1 MRFLFVLAADLVW
14 ALRALL
20 ELPFRAFRS
29 RPAYVTLR
37 IKGELPYR
45 SARRRFRSP
54 GASLQ
59 GLFTLLDRLERDPRL
74 EGVVLAVDA
83 LQLSPAKREALAGRL
98 QRFRQAGKKVV
109 GYAVSAGNA
118 EYELLCA
125 ADRIYLSPAGRL
137 DLIGFAAELMALG
150 KGLAQVGVHAEFVR
164 RGEFKTA
171 PELFTDTEISSV
183 QRQTLEGFLDTR
195 HDALVAAIATGR
207 SLGAGE
213 VRQRIDDGPY
223 SARRAVEAKL
233 VDGLATE
240 LELCALLMPSTK
252 PAKPDAPARGLPSVS
267 EYRRA
272 RPWRPRPSRR
282 YRSGDRVS
290 VVPLTGMITHGEG
303 NALPFG
309 PRTLGSDAVIR
320 AVDAA
325 ASAPTKAMVLFVDSP
340 GGSAIASELML
351 EAIQRAAARKPLVA
365 YVDRVAASGGYMA
378 AMGAK
383 ELWSAPHAIIGSIG
397 VFAGKFDASALLER
411 LGVRREVVSRGAH
424 AGMGSLARP
433 FSDSERAALEREV
446 EETYQAFLAQVAK
459 ARGQTLEWV
468 HARGEGRV
476 FSGARALEDGLV
488 DRLGGF
494 EAACL
499 RALEL
504 AGKPARAKVELVLHA
519 PAARPRHPLERLL
532 PSHRPSLFALAWP
545 WLDVPD
551 LGVVDSTLGGGH
563 IPVTSNALIEWV
575 RSAMS

>member
-1 MRFLFVLAADLVW
+1 MRLLFALAADLVW

-20 ELPFRAFRS
+20 ELPLRAFRP
-29 RPAYVTLR
+29 RLAYVTLR
-37 IKGELPYR
+37 LKGELPYR
-45 SARRRFRSP
+45 PARRRFRQA
-54 GASLQ
+54 GASVK
-59 GLFTLLDRLERDPRL
+59 GVFALLDRLERDPRL
-74 EGVVLAVDA
+74 EGVVLSVDA

-98 QRFRQAGKKVV
+98 RRFRQAGKKVV
-109 GYAVSAGNA
+109 GHAVSAGNA

-137 DLIGFAAELMALG
+137 DLIGFAAEVMALG

-164 RGEFKTA
+164 RGDFKTA
-171 PELFTDTEISSV
+171 PELFTDAEISDV

-195 HDALVAAIATGR
+195 HEALVTAIAAGR
-207 SLGAGE
+207 DLTVEA

-223 SARRAVEAKL
+223 SARRAVEAQL

-240 LELCALLMPSTK
+240 QGLRALLMPEVK
-252 PAKPDAPARGLPSVS
+252 PAKPDAPPRGLPSLG

-272 RPWRPRPSRR
+272 RLWRPRPARR
-282 YRSGDRVS
+282 YRLGDRVS
-290 VVPLTGMITHGEG
+290 VVPLTGMITSGEG
-303 NALPFG
+303 SVLPFG

-378 AMGAK
+378 AMGGK

-397 VFAGKFDASALLER
+397 VFAGKFDASVLLER
-411 LGVRREVVSRGAH
+411 LGVRREVISRGAH
-424 AGMGSLARP
+424 AGMGSFARP
-433 FSDSERAALEREV
+433 FSPSERAALEREV
-446 EETYQAFLAQVAK
+446 EETYQAFLAQVAQ
-459 ARGQTLEWV
+459 ARGQTSEWV

-476 FSGARALEDGLV
+476 FSGARALELGLV

-504 AGKPARAKVELVLHA
+504 AGKPAPSRVELVLHPPA
-519 PAARPRHPLERLL
+519 PKSRHPLERLL
-532 PSHRPSLFALAWP
+532 PSHRPSLFALWWP
-545 WLDVPD
+545 WLEVPD
-551 LGVVDSTLGGGH
+551 LGVVDSMLGGGH
-563 IPVTSNALIEWV
+563 IAVTSNALIEWV